1 MKKALEAV
9 LSGRRSVQKAVK
21 EHGVPR
27 YTLHDRVT
35 GKVAP
40 NTRSGAKRYLSDK
53 EEAAL
58 VDFLIG
64 CASIGYAK
72 SCKDVMALI
81 QQIVSARDS
90 KVEVTRGWWN
100 SFHVGHPEVTLRH
113 AEPLSYARAAAS
125 SPDIINRYFD
135 LLEDVIKVNGLSK
148 AQARSLI
155 AMKQACHC
163 RIHHQK

>member
-1 MKKALEAV
+1 MSVRKAAE
-9 LSGRRSVQKAVK
+9 

-27 YTLHDRVT
+27 STLHDRVT

-40 NTRSGAKRYLSDK
+40 NARSGAKRYLSDE

-64 CASIGYAK
+64 CASVDCAK

-90 KVEVTRGWWN
+90 KVEVTRGWWD
-100 SFHVGHPEVTLRH
+100 SFHARHPEVTLRH
-113 AEPLSYARAAAS
+113 AEPSHMLELLPAAS
-125 SPDIINRYFD
+125 TSSTGALTCLRM
-135 LLEDVIKVNGLSK
+135 SSRSMACQS

-155 AMKQACHC
+155 EMKRACHC